1 MKRIVYMLFITV
13 VLGGILNGCSLKYD
27 LNPPIISTAEYEN
40 TLNDKKIIYVVDKR
54 EDTKFIE
61 GVASVLKN
69 VKLEIGN
76 VEEPVLWLSDSLERE
91 FLSHGLNVEFST
103 DKKLED
109 VADAT
114 LVIHKYKILNSRTS
128 GFHPYVAYH
137 LFSGEILSE
146 SIETSVI
153 SYFVYGKTP
162 VWSMDEVQEP
172 CFDMPSSIL
181 IKGIASKINRLAFNY
196 RMSDVQLEDLN
207 KKTQE
212 KVVSLLP
219 DAYLSVLDIGVSNNP
234 KANKY
239 LMQYAENEDLLI
251 RACALSAIGMVGEES
266 AFGFLKEK
274 YSQYTDID
282 RFMALKSIGDLGTPE
297 AMHILNEA
305 RHDQQYKDEYGFK
318 FLVDLYLERD

>member
-1 MKRIVYMLFITV
+1 
-13 VLGGILNGCSLKYD
+13 
-27 LNPPIISTAEYEN
+27 
-40 TLNDKKIIYVVDKR
+40 
-54 EDTKFIE
+54 
-61 GVASVLKN
+61 
-69 VKLEIGN
+69 
-76 VEEPVLWLSDSLERE
+76 
-91 FLSHGLNVEFST
+91 
-103 DKKLED
+103 
-109 VADAT
+109 
-114 LVIHKYKILNSRTS
+114 
-128 GFHPYVAYH
+128 
-137 LFSGEILSE
+137 
-146 SIETSVI
+146 
-153 SYFVYGKTP
+153 
-162 VWSMDEVQEP
+162 
-172 CFDMPSSIL
+172 MPSSIL
-181 IKGIASKINRLAFNY
+181 IKGIGSTINRLAFNY